1 MKIVDLFCGAGIGA
15 AGAIENGDEVIFA
28 VDNDPWAVKAYN
40 KNISNVAQLM
50 DIRKLDIKSIPSDY
64 DVLLAT
70 PTCKSF
76 SVAGAGRGFDDEK
89 SGDLIYYFS
98 YILQY
103 TMPKAFFFENVA
115 GMVSKKH
122 EEEFKSAVKEIEE
135 YGYNITY
142 EVLNCA
148 DYGVPQDRKRLFMV
162 GIRKDINKQ
171 FSFPSVVENKMTLR
185 DAIYD
190 IKDQENQKQTLE
202 LGYSPRFLK
211 RNRQRQW
218 DEQSYTIVSEARH
231 MPLYPEPA
239 NYDFRY
245 KDINAEQPPR
255 RFTVRECLRIQTC
268 PDWFEFPEDMPLKNQ
283 YIRCSGIP
291 SLFSKKVF
299 EQIKK
304 CITED

>member
-1 MKIVDLFCGAGIGA
+1 LFCGAGIGA
-15 AGAIENGDEVIFA
+15 AGAIENGDEIIFA
-28 VDNDPWAVKAYN
+28 VDNDPWAVRAYN
-40 KNISNVAQLM
+40 KNIANVAQLV
-50 DIRKLDIKSIPSDY
+50 DIRKLDINLIPKDY

-76 SVAGAGRGFDDEK
+76 SVAGAGRGFEDEK

-98 YILQY
+98 YILQH

-115 GMVSKKH
+115 GMVSKRYA
-122 EEEFKSAVKEIEE
+122 EEFKNAVNVMEE

-142 EVLNCA
+142 KVVNCA

-162 GIRKDINKQ
+162 GVRKDIDKQ
-171 FSFPSVVENKMTLR
+171 FSFPDTVKKKATLR

-190 IKDQENQKQTLE
+190 IKEQESQKETLE
-202 LGYSPRFLK
+202 LGYSPRFTS

-218 DEQSYTIVSEARH
+218 DEQSFTIVSEVRH

-239 NYDFRY
+239 NYDIRHKNIF
-245 KDINAEQPPR
+245 AEQPPR

-304 CITED
+304 CIS

>member
-40 KNISNVAQLM
+40 KNIANVAQLA
-50 DIRKLDIKSIPSDY
+50 DIRELDIDSIPKNY

-122 EEEFKSAVKEIEE
+122 AEEFQNVVNTIEE
-135 YGYNITY
+135 YGYNVTY
-142 EVLNCA
+142 KVVNCA

-162 GIRKDINKQ
+162 GIRKDIKNE
-171 FSFPSVVENKMTLR
+171 FTFPDTVEKKTTLR

-190 IKDQENQKQTLE
+190 IKEQENKKKVLE
-202 LGYSPRFLK
+202 LGYSPRFLSA
-211 RNRQRQW
+211 NRQRQW
-218 DEQSYTIVSEARH
+218 NQQSYTIVSEVRH
-231 MPLYPEPA
+231 MPLYPEPE

-245 KDINAEQPPR
+245 KDISKERPPR
-255 RFTVRECLRIQTC
+255 RFTIRECLRIQTA

-283 YIRCSGIP
+283 YVRCSGIP

-304 CITED
+304 CIDN

>member
-15 AGAIENGDEVIFA
+15 SGAIENGDEIVFA
-28 VDNDPWAVKAYN
+28 VDNDYWAIEAYK
-40 KNISNVAQLM
+40 KNISDVAQVI
-50 DIRKLDIKSIPSDY
+50 DIRNLDFDAIPEY

-70 PTCKSF
+70 PPCTSF
-76 SVAGAGRGFDDEK
+76 SVAGTGKGFDDEK
-89 SGDLIYYFS
+89 NGDLIYYFS

-115 GMVSKKH
+115 GMASKKNIS
-122 EEEFKSAVKEIEE
+122 EFLNVVNTIEE

-142 EVLNCA
+142 DIINCS

-162 GIRKDINKQ
+162 GIRKDINKT
-171 FSFPSVVENKMTLR
+171 FNFPEKVSVKRTLR

-190 IKDQENQKQTLE
+190 IREQEAKKETLE
-202 LGYSPRFLK
+202 LEYSPRYLS

-218 DEQSYTIVSEARH
+218 DEQSFTIVSEVRH

-239 NYDFRY
+239 NYDIRVR
-245 KDINAEQPPR
+245 DIVTDPPPR

-268 PDWFEFPEDMPLKNQ
+268 PDWFSFPEEMPLKNQ
-283 YIRCSGIP
+283 YQRCSGIP
-291 SLFSKKVF
+291 SLFSQKIF
-299 EQIKK
+299 AEIKK
-304 CITED
+304 CIC

>member
-15 AGAIENGDEVIFA
+15 AGAIENGDEIVFA

-40 KNISNVAQLM
+40 KNIANVAQLA
-50 DIRKLDIKSIPSDY
+50 DIRKLNIDLIPKDY

-76 SVAGAGRGFDDEK
+76 SVAGAGRGFDDKK

-115 GMVSKKH
+115 GMISSRH
-122 EEEFKSAVKEIEE
+122 EKEFKHVVDTIEE
-135 YGYNITY
+135 YGYNVTY
-142 EVLNCA
+142 KVINCA
-148 DYGVPQDRKRLFMV
+148 DSGVPQDRKRLFMV
-162 GIRKDINKQ
+162 GIRKDIDKQ
-171 FSFPSVVENKMTLR
+171 FSFPDIVKKKTTLR

-190 IKDQENQKQTLE
+190 IREQENKKETLE
-202 LGYSPRFLK
+202 LGYSPRFLS

-218 DEQSYTIVSEARH
+218 DEQSYTIISEVRH

-239 NYDFRY
+239 NYDVRCR
-245 KDINAEQPPR
+245 NVNTETPPR

-283 YIRCSGIP
+283 YMRCSGIP
-291 SLFSKKVF
+291 SLFSKQIF

-304 CITED
+304 CIN